1 MPPKLLFCLT
11 ALALLLALSAGAA
24 ETARTTLTI
33 KGMTCGGC
41 VATVKLQLKRT
52 EGVTGYEVSLA
63 RGEADV
69 SYDPTRTDPKKIAVS
84 VSRTGF
90 EATVKAEE
98 KKGAGPTSD
107 GSLPLVPRAPRG

>member
-1 MPPKLLFCLT
+1 MPPKLSSCLT

-107 GSLPLVPRAPRG
+107 GSLPLVPRVPRG

>member
-1 MPPKLLFCLT
+1 MLPKLLSCLT
-11 ALALLLALSAGAA
+11 ALVLLLAPPLGAA
-24 ETARTTLTI
+24 DTARTTLTI

-52 EGVTGYEVSLA
+52 EGVTGYEVSIA

-69 SYDPTRTDPKKIAVS
+69 SYDPTRSGPKKIAES

-98 KKGAGPTSD
+98 KKGAGPTSH
-107 GSLPLVPRAPRG
+107 GSLPLVPRARRG